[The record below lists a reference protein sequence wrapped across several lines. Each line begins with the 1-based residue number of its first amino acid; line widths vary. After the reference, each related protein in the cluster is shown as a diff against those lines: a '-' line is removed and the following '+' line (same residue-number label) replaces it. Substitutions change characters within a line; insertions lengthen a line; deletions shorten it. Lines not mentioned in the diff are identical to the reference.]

1 MTNFAMKSIIIPD
14 KVVSVYMHFAMFCL
28 DGDKLDTWCPQER
41 FLPENVSLVYHFRDE
56 LLQATDNIT
65 KEDKTLWK
73 YKDELIKAVAVT
85 LNATGFK
92 P

>member
-1 MTNFAMKSIIIPD
+1 MTNNAMKSIIIPD

-28 DGDKLDTWCPQER
+28 DGDKQDSWCKWER
-41 FLPENVSLVYHFRDE
+41 YVPENVSLVYHFRDSFLE
-56 LLQATDNIT
+56 EMDNTAKTDFT
-65 KEDKTLWK
+65 MWK
-73 YKDELIKAVAVT
+73 YKNNLVQAVAET